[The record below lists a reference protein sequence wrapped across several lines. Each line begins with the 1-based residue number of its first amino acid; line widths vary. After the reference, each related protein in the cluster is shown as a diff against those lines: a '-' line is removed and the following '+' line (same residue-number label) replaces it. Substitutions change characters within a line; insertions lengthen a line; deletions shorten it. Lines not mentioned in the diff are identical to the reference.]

1 MGDQNFCTRGA
12 RRIQPSGGGSL
23 HRLEGGWAALET
35 LGHRARRRQRI
46 CFILVARSQEAQR
59 WGRSAFRSK
68 QTKRS
73 RSKYDRVRR
82 RAGSPAYAERP
93 CLSQFVSFSLG
104 PALLPALSHF
114 PSVFAGF
121 LLAFS
126 SSYPL
131 AGNAGL
137 PFPRHP
143 VGLPATTRQPR
154 DSASRHRHPSRFKGQ
169 GRTPPS
175 QHGFRWSWRHVLRRR
190 SPLVLSQQDLQQ
202 GRHTVSV
209 LRHYVRDHP
218 PRSG

>member
-1 MGDQNFCTRGA
+1 MVTEPIQISDLDRWEIRTSAHEAREGFNHQLGAVCTVCTVSRGVA
-12 RRIQPSGGGSL
+12 LRCKPLGTAHGGGSIYVLFWWRSL
-23 HRLEGGWAALET
+23 H
-35 LGHRARRRQRI
+35 
-46 CFILVARSQEAQR
+46 S
-59 WGRSAFRSK
+59 GRSAFRSK

-169 GRTPPS
+169 GPTPPS

-190 SPLVLSQQDLQQ
+190 SPLVLSQ
-202 GRHTVSV
+202 
-209 LRHYVRDHP
+209 
-218 PRSG
+218 